1 MAVGNVPAGHE
12 RIRTATVSELRRE
25 LSDLVSHITYFDE
38 GVVIER
44 RGRPVAALISYQTYQ
59 ILQSL
64 LIREELV

>member
-1 MAVGNVPAGHE
+1 
-12 RIRTATVSELRRE
+12 
-25 LSDLVSHITYFDE
+25 
-38 GVVIER
+38 VVIER